1 MSGAGEVGQPEGKG
15 LTQKRFMEMED
26 SEIEVEEGKTY
37 EKDVESVFGRKIALS
52 LMAVNFKFK
61 EIALKIIIKHA
72 EKLLSPN
79 SNSDSTFNLSDFV
92 KACAIA
98 VDLTCKEKVIKVF
111 NQCLQLLT
119 ILITSAKV
127 EQSSLAIDTFKRVF
141 TERCIT
147 LKLL

>member
-1 MSGAGEVGQPEGKG
+1 
-15 LTQKRFMEMED
+15 MEMED

-111 NQCLQLLT
+111 NQCL
-119 ILITSAKV
+119 
-127 EQSSLAIDTFKRVF
+127 
-141 TERCIT
+141 
-147 LKLL
+147 